1 MKLAVGHRFTE
12 GKLSQNMKWPAG
24 DTDDGAVGP
33 VQLSQISAA
42 GRVMEAGEAGS
53 WTSMAWV
60 SGLLLFLDRS
70 P

>member
-1 MKLAVGHRFTE
+1 MKLAVGSVKE

-33 VQLSQISAA
+33 VQLNQISTA

-53 WTSMAWV
+53 WICTNLIILSIH
-60 SGLLLFLDRS
+60 GQLT
-70 P
+70 